1 MLILANIYKKNLIK
15 NLQMMSQILNTALI
29 EIYYFRKISM
39 LHLQLDQIFKM
50 NYLKL
55 EFKTKLLI
63 IV

>member
-1 MLILANIYKKNLIK
+1 MYKKNLIK

-29 EIYYFRKISM
+29 EIYYFRKINM
-39 LHLQLDQIFKM
+39 LHLQLDQIFKI

-55 EFKTKLLI
+55 EIKTKLLI